1 MTSSPLKPG
10 SPIKGKY
17 IHILL
22 EANFPHILQAM
33 RFFVYLREAGA
44 VLSFSFKPVAD
55 ERLIPYIEP
64 YLRLLFPQS
73 PVYGDPTEASDSDY
87 RANSRDIPAFCQASE
102 PLLPLPAPAPVPA
115 DVLDRWA
122 RLLNVTQGPLVAVA
136 VEPDQNGEA
145 VNTAA
150 LDKISSLLA
159 GYGRGVILPGPGH
172 ANNPGGLQQDS
183 RVLDPLS
190 LKQDKTDF
198 TLVDV
203 AAIIEL
209 CAFSIMAGAELVHLA
224 GNQLKET
231 WLCLSNKPDAFWGQA
246 GSAHPWYPGLRLFRQ
261 NISALSGDIIS
272 NQALSD
278 MRQLLALRQKAA
290 DPTTCTPDPQGSW
303 IGPTAPFQLPE
314 RLTAF
319 LTAQLKQEMS
329 ASLRQEFF
337 RLLAILA
344 ASRKLHDAA
353 ANWFD
358 LAEQAGTAPG
368 LIASY
373 RARLAQEAGK
383 ADIALQCLQKTA
395 LKAAEGQQ
403 TDSGLDKIAL
413 HLARHFLA
421 ENQDKSASTALEIGR
436 TFALNRQDFA
446 KETSELLTQTGR
458 LDGRPL
464 FANEYLHHLQT
475 TGDYEGTVAY
485 LDQLLKD
492 ENSLD
497 PHALRAVRA
506 QALRYLGQHDQAE
519 KDIRQALQ
527 TKPTHAGL
535 LLELGHLEIYN
546 GDWINGFRHTAQLWR
561 PGSGIQSTAA
571 TRFLARHQ
579 DRILHPGKKLAGKN
593 QHLLILLRHGYGNMI
608 QYLRYIPLL
617 IKSGMQVTINLAPAY
632 QPIRSYIETLA
643 PQAKLVLSNSPD
655 DLPDFDA
662 ICVLEMLP
670 AWFEATPQNVPPPVY
685 VPPDPARIAFW
696 KDYLAAY
703 PGPKIAFT
711 VGGDRVNHND
721 QLRSIPLCV
730 YHQAFKTYG
739 WLINLQTGLF
749 PEDVT
754 YLQENPDII
763 DPMNQRQEPAKA
775 ALNTKDALN
784 TSAQIKD
791 FRDSAALL
799 EAVDLVLCVDSGLA
813 HLAGHQG
820 KETWVMLY
828 EPAEYRWMAAR
839 ADCPWYPALRLF
851 RQKQRLPGNRG
862 DWTPVIADIQSELA
876 KKFSIAQ
883 MEAENV

>member
-1 MTSSPLKPG
+1 M
-10 SPIKGKY
+10 
-17 IHILL
+17 
-22 EANFPHILQAM
+22 
-33 RFFVYLREAGA
+33 
-44 VLSFSFKPVAD
+44 
-55 ERLIPYIEP
+55 
-64 YLRLLFPQS
+64 
-73 PVYGDPTEASDSDY
+73 
-87 RANSRDIPAFCQASE
+87 
-102 PLLPLPAPAPVPA
+102 
-115 DVLDRWA
+115 
-122 RLLNVTQGPLVAVA
+122 
-136 VEPDQNGEA
+136 
-145 VNTAA
+145 
-150 LDKISSLLA
+150 
-159 GYGRGVILPGPGH
+159 
-172 ANNPGGLQQDS
+172 
-183 RVLDPLS
+183 
-190 LKQDKTDF
+190 
-198 TLVDV
+198 
-203 AAIIEL
+203 
-209 CAFSIMAGAELVHLA
+209 
-224 GNQLKET
+224 KET
-231 WLCLSNKPDAFWGQA
+231 WCCLSNKPDAFWGQS
-246 GSAHPWYPGLRLFRQ
+246 GSAHLWYPALRIFRQ
-261 NISALSGDIIS
+261 NTSASAGEIIS
-272 NQALSD
+272 NQVLVD
-278 MRQLLALRQKAA
+278 MRQLLSLRQKAT
-290 DPTTCTPDPQGSW
+290 DPASCTPDPQGSW

-314 RLTAF
+314 RVTAF
-319 LTAQLKQEMS
+319 LTAQLKREKA

-373 RARLAQEAGK
+373 RARLAQEAEK
-383 ADIALQCLQKTA
+383 ADIALQCLQKA
-395 LKAAEGQQ
+395 ARMAAEGQQ
-403 TDSGLDKIAL
+403 IDAGLDKIAL
-413 HLARHFLA
+413 HLAQHFLA
-421 ENQDKSASTALEIGR
+421 ENQDTSASAALETGR
-436 TFALNRQDFA
+436 TLASNRQDFA
-446 KETSELLTQTGR
+446 KQASDLLTQANR

-464 FANEYLHHLQT
+464 FVNEYLHHLQA
-475 TGDYEGTVAY
+475 TGDYEGMVTY
-485 LDQLLKD
+485 LDQLLKSA
-492 ENSLD
+492 NAHD
-497 PHALRAVRA
+497 PHALRAIRA
-506 QALRYLGQHDQAE
+506 QALRYLGQHDKAE
-519 KDIRQALQ
+519 KDIRQALK
-527 TKPTHAGL
+527 TNPTHAGL

-546 GDWINGFRHTAQLWR
+546 GDWINGFRHTSQLWR

-579 DRILHPGKKLAGKN
+579 ERILRPGRDLKN

-617 IKSGMQVTINLAPAY
+617 IQSGVQVTINLASTY

-643 PQAKLVLSNSPD
+643 PQAALVLSNNSD
-655 DLPDFDA
+655 DLPDFDC

-685 VPPDPARIAFW
+685 VPPDPARVSFW

-721 QLRSIPLCV
+721 RLRSIPLCV

-749 PEDVT
+749 PEDVA
-754 YLQENPDII
+754 YLQANPDII
-763 DPMNQRQEPAKA
+763 DPMNERQESVN
-775 ALNTKDALN
+775 LNTA
-784 TSAQIKD
+784 AQVKD

-828 EPAEYRWMAAR
+828 EPAEYRWMATR

-883 MEAENV
+883 MEVENT

>member
-1 MTSSPLKPG
+1 MTSFTLKPG
-10 SPIKGKY
+10 LPIKGKY
-17 IHILL
+17 IHIQI
-22 EANFPHILQAM
+22 EANLAHVLQVM
-33 RFFVYLREAGA
+33 RFFVYLQEAGA
-44 VLSFSFKPVAD
+44 VLSFSFKSISD
-55 ERLIPYIEP
+55 EKLIPYVTP

-73 PVYGDPTEASDSDY
+73 PVYANLAEASDSDY
-87 RANSRDIPAFCQASE
+87 RADSRDIPAFCQASE
-102 PLLPLPAPAPVPA
+102 PLLPLTTPAPLPA

-122 RLLNVTQGPLVAVA
+122 GLLNVAQGPLVAVA
-136 VEPDQNGEA
+136 LEPGSDGDA
-145 VNTAA
+145 VTPATF
-150 LDKISSLLA
+150 DKIRSLLS
-159 GYGRGVILPGPGH
+159 GYGRAVILPAPSQ
-172 ANNPGGLQQDS
+172 ANNPGRIQQDPMI
-183 RVLDPLS
+183 LDPFS
-190 LKQDKTDF
+190 LKQDKAGF

-209 CAFSIMAGAELVHLA
+209 CAFTITAGSELVHLS
-224 GNQLKET
+224 GNQMKET
-231 WLCLSNKPDAFWGQA
+231 WLYLNERPDAFWGQN
-246 GSAHPWYPGLRLFRQ
+246 GSAHPWYPALRIFRQ
-261 NISALSGDIIS
+261 NTSASAGEIIS
-272 NQALSD
+272 NQVLVD
-278 MRQLLALRQKAA
+278 MRQLFSLRQKAA
-290 DPTTCTPDPQGSW
+290 DPASCTPDPQGSW

-314 RLTAF
+314 RVTAF
-319 LTAQLKQEMS
+319 LTAQLKREKA

-358 LAEQAGTAPG
+358 LAEKAGTAPG

-383 ADIALQCLQKTA
+383 ADISLQCLQKA
-395 LKAAEGQQ
+395 ARMAAEGQQ
-403 TDSGLDKIAL
+403 IDAGLDKIAL
-413 HLARHFLA
+413 HLAQHFLA
-421 ENQDKSASTALEIGR
+421 ENQDESASAALETGR
-436 TFALNRQDFA
+436 TLAANRQGFA
-446 KETSELLTQTGR
+446 KEASDLLTQANR

-464 FANEYLHHLQT
+464 FVNEYLHHLQA
-475 TGDYEGTVAY
+475 TGDYEGMVTY
-485 LDQLLKD
+485 LDQLLKSA
-492 ENSLD
+492 NAHD
-497 PHALRAVRA
+497 PHALRAIRA
-506 QALRYLGQHDQAE
+506 QALRYLGQHDKAE
-519 KDIRQALQ
+519 KDIRQALK
-527 TKPTHAGL
+527 TSPTHAGL
-535 LLELGHLEIYN
+535 LLELGHLEIYS

-579 DRILHPGKKLAGKN
+579 ERILHPGRDLKG
-593 QHLLILLRHGYGNMI
+593 QHLLVLLRHGYGNMI

-617 IKSGMQVTINLAPAY
+617 IQSDVQVTINLASTY

-643 PQAKLVLSNSPD
+643 PQAKLVVSSNPD
-655 DLPDFDA
+655 DLPEFDC

-685 VPPDPARIAFW
+685 VPPDPARVAFW

-721 QLRSIPLCV
+721 RLRSIPLCV
-730 YHQAFKTYG
+730 YHQSFKDFG

-754 YLQENPDII
+754 YLQANPDII
-763 DPMNQRQEPAKA
+763 DPMNERQEPANLKSA
-775 ALNTKDALN
+775 
-784 TSAQIKD
+784 AQIKD

-828 EPAEYRWMAAR
+828 EPAEYRWMGGR

-883 MEAENV
+883 MEVEST